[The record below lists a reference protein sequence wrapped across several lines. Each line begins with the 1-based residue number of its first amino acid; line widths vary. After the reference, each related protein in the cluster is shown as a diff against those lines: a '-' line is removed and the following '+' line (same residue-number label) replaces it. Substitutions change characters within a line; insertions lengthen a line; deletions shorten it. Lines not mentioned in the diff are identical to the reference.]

1 MLIWGISWVWYLVTI
16 LGVGGTILFFVLDAA
31 MATVVFKWILRF
43 LWETRLGWALVA
55 GFFMFELADILR
67 SRSDQADFAARTAA
81 FEQAQQARDQKIA
94 DDTRAAVA
102 EELKQQAAADQKTDT
117 ANEDFQK
124 DLPPVPATGNSF
136 AVGSDAC
143 KLRLIA
149 GQTCGPDRS
158 PAPAVRKTGTK
169 SRSPKHRLE

>member
-1 MLIWGISWVWYLVTI
+1 MLIWGISWVWYLITI
-16 LGVGGTILFFVLDAA
+16 LGVGGTIAFFVLDTA
-31 MATVVFKWILRF
+31 MATMVFKWLLRF

-94 DDTRAAVA
+94 DDTRAAVT

-117 ANEDFQK
+117 DNEDFKK
-124 DLPPVPATGNSF
+124 DLPPVPATGNLF
-136 AVGSDAC
+136 AVGTDAC
-143 KLRLIA
+143 KLRVIS
-149 GQTCGPDRS
+149 GQTCSPDS
-158 PAPAVRKTGTK
+158 STAPAMLKAGTK
-169 SRSPKHRLE
+169 SRSPQHRRK